1 MYVFFIGINMFL
13 GGGDDINLLEIFRNE
28 MQSEEELENEREREV
43 RVF

>member
-1 MYVFFIGINMFL
+1 MFL

-28 MQSEEELENEREREV
+28 MWSEEELENEREREV